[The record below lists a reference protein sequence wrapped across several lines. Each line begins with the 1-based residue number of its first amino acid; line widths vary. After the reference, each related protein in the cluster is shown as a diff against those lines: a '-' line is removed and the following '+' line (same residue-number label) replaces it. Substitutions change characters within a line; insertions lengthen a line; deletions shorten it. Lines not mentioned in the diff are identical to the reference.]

1 MYERLNDLVSEISG
15 VGPKKQVA
23 LNKLGVNSIID
34 LLTYFPRRYDDLTVK
49 KVSDTNDGEKITVKG
64 KILNVPTLTRY
75 GYKKSRLN
83 FQIVTT
89 NEEVISITFFNQPWL
104 KKQIDINQEVAAYGT
119 YDKMRNQLQ
128 GMKLIS
134 NLSDN
139 SFDAIYPANKDIKA
153 TAIKQIVKAAL
164 DEYQEDLVDFIP
176 SSLRSHYLLEDFNST
191 IKNIHFPTS
200 PEMAQ
205 KAIRTAKFM
214 EFFLFSMRMQLLKH
228 QHRVKKVDS
237 KIDINQIEIKNFI
250 DKLPFELTESQQGV
264 VQDILADLG
273 SEYSMNRLLQ
283 GDVGSGKTIVA
294 TIAIW
299 ATFLANKQ
307 SVIMAPTEI
316 LAEQHANKLANLLAP
331 LGVNIGLLTGS
342 TKPKARKLLLPM
354 IKSGEIDLVIGTH
367 ALFQDQVEYSD
378 LSLVII
384 DEQHRFG
391 VNQRNQLSNK
401 GRATNVLSMTA
412 TPIPRTLAM
421 TNYGESDVSIINE
434 LPKGRKPIKSAWIK
448 SDKIESALRFMRK
461 QLSKN
466 EQVYVVTPL
475 IEESE
480 AMEMKNAVAIYEK
493 LKNELGPEY
502 KVGLLHGQMSNEE
515 KDQIMQDY
523 KDNLFQVL
531 VSTTVIEVG
540 VDVANAT
547 TMVIFDADHFGLAQ
561 LHQLRG
567 RVGRSDKQS
576 YCIFIADPK
585 NEIGKKRMKIISDSS
600 DGFYLSQKDL
610 ELRGQGD
617 LTGLKQ
623 SGLPTFKI
631 GDPIGDLNIL
641 TVANLEAQKIVKES
655 NWQRTQENVQLFQY
669 LKTTTKLVVD

>member
-134 NLSDN
+134 NLNNN

-153 TAIKQIVKAAL
+153 TTIKQIVKATL

-176 SSLRSHYLLEDFNST
+176 SSLRSHYLLENFNST

>member
-134 NLSDN
+134 NLNNN

-205 KAIRTAKFM
+205 KAVRTAKFM

>member
-134 NLSDN
+134 NLNNN

-153 TAIKQIVKAAL
+153 TTIKQIVKATL

-176 SSLRSHYLLEDFNST
+176 SSLRSHYLLENFNST

-273 SEYSMNRLLQ
+273 SDYSMNRLLQ

-299 ATFLANKQ
+299 ATFLDNKQ